1 MKESKAEPVPLDGGL
16 LGWKDITRRWKPMG
30 KTPAARAKWVQRL
43 AARWGL
49 RPLDGTRGKAARF
62 RMADVLRAEERAA
75 RSS

>member
-1 MKESKAEPVPLDGGL
+1 MSAYVNEQLTIKEGL
-16 LGWKDITRRWKPMG
+16 FQKSHV
-30 KTPAARAKWVQRL
+30 TPAARAKWVQRL

-75 RSS
+75 R